1 MAERYFGPEEAQ
13 KLIPRLASIM
23 DSLMPAYREATEVRE
38 RLEAERQRIAL
49 AGGGTIDQAAWRA
62 DTTRMERLAGAV
74 QRGIADIQALGGAPK
89 DLGLGLVDFLHQRDG
104 REVNLC
110 WKYGENVI
118 RYWHGTDEGY
128 ARRKPL

>member
-1 MAERYFGPEEAQ
+1 MAERYFGPDEVQ

-23 DSLMPAYREATEVRE
+23 DSLMPAYREATKVRE

-49 AGGGTIDQAAWRA
+49 VGGGTVDQAAWRT
-62 DTTRMERLAGAV
+62 DTTRIEHLAGTV
-74 QRGIADIQALGGAPK
+74 QRGIADIQALGGVPK

-110 WKYGENVI
+110 WRYGEDAI

-128 ARRKPL
+128 AGRKPL